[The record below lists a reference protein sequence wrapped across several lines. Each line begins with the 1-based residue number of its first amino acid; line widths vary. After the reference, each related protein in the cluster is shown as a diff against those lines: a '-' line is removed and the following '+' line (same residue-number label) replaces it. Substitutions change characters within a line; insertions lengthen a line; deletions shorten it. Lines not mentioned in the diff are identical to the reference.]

1 MHHAYFDHSA
11 PFLPA
16 VAAWLAALRP
26 GGGGPADRGTA
37 APRHAGAVADVPALG
52 RVLIIVPARRV
63 QRVLPAELLRSS
75 AGGIIESPVIVSV
88 SQVIDVLAPPD
99 RPVAGDVER
108 LMAWHEA
115 LAHAEEIRDA
125 ARALLV
131 PGGGSTPEDGWGS
144 GTPAARLGIAR
155 RLAAIDAELV
165 RAEIPYQR
173 AEQTVRE
180 SIGASEAARWRAC
193 ARLADAAVA
202 ICAQRG
208 LAEQWRD
215 RAHRAQCID
224 VAEVRARFDRIVIIG
239 GAEFPVI
246 ERRALRAVAD
256 IVTVAIHVPPC
267 LVGAAEA
274 GAAFDAF
281 GEPVPEAWI
290 DRSAGLDEH
299 ELIIAADAEAAIDVA
314 LRGIDALARSE
325 PDLSTADV
333 TIGITETALADPL
346 ARRGRG
352 AGLAIRWAGGT
363 PLTASAPAHLVR
375 LLAAWMQRSSR
386 EEHRV
391 LAALLRH
398 PHAPRALRG
407 HGVGLV
413 EANDAAAAL
422 DAAWRDTID
431 PTLAC
436 AGESVQRLRDSVR
449 RWLAPLGDH
458 GARSVDAHMRG
469 VLQVLADVYG
479 GLPQV
484 GGDHPLAPLC
494 AAVEAIAALAR
505 DLAGG
510 PIAAHRMT
518 GGEALHVL
526 LELAADESIPETER
540 PEAVESM
547 GWLEL
552 PFDPAPALLVIGLD
566 EEAVPGVRHVDWLL
580 PDRLRR
586 DLGLPDERRALA
598 RDICRLAQ
606 ARAGRRWF
614 RAVHCRRDAQGEP
627 RRPSRVLL
635 TGLDDEA
642 LVARLERLSAEDA
655 AHPAPIV
662 PAGFD
667 VTDVPVAAGSRRAGG
682 APDGFGIPVLT
693 RDLLER
699 GGEALSVTE
708 FRLYLQCPYR
718 WLLARRLRLESVEDT
733 AVELD
738 PAQFGTLVHAVL
750 ERFGRDADLV
760 RCADE
765 DTIRSAIGDL
775 LDDEAR
781 RLLGGDPLVDVQL
794 QVERARA
801 RLDAFASHQAAMVR
815 DGWRIVHSE
824 LSLRDIPMAID
835 GEDPQPINMKVDR
848 IDVHVATGRLRVLDY
863 KTSRDPPDKAHRRPR
878 AAAPRDRWTDLQLPL
893 YRHLLPRSDAGAG
906 LEASEAE
913 IEVGYILLPEDID
926 AGGLRLATWSND
938 DQDEAIDLAR
948 TIVREIRTLD
958 PTTLR
963 PDPRL
968 AARRDPFPLICR
980 SGVPDLQDGADG
992 DGAGSGDDGTGEAG
1006 A

>member
-1 MHHAYFDHSA
+1 MHHVSFDHSA

-26 GGGGPADRGTA
+26 GGGGPADRAPA
-37 APRHAGAVADVPALG
+37 APRPAGAVADVPALG

-88 SQVIDVLAPPD
+88 GQVIDVLSPPD

-115 LAHAEEIRDA
+115 LAHADGIRDA

-131 PGGGSTPEDGWGS
+131 PGGGSGPEDGWDSGS
-144 GTPAARLGIAR
+144 PAVRLGIAR

-165 RAEIPYQR
+165 RAEIPYAR

-193 ARLADAAVA
+193 ARLADAA
-202 ICAQRG
+202 IESCAQRG

-215 RAHRAQCID
+215 RAHRAQRID
-224 VAEVRARFDRIVIIG
+224 AGEVRARFDRIVIIG
-239 GAEFPVI
+239 GAEFPAI
-246 ERRALRAVAD
+246 ERRALHAVAD

-267 LVGAAEA
+267 LAGAAEV
-274 GAAFDAF
+274 GASFDEF
-281 GEPVPEAWI
+281 GEPRPEAWI
-290 DRSAGLDEH
+290 DRNAGLGEH

-314 LRGIDALARSE
+314 LREIDALARSE

-346 ARRGRG
+346 ARRARG
-352 AGLAIRWAGGT
+352 AALEIRWAGGT
-363 PLTASAPAHLVR
+363 PLTTTAPAHLVR
-375 LLAAWMQRSSR
+375 LLAAWTQRSPR

-398 PHAPRALRG
+398 PHAPRALRT
-407 HGVGLV
+407 HGVGMV

-431 PTLAC
+431 PTLSC
-436 AGESVQRLRDSVR
+436 AGEAVQRLRDSVR

-458 GARSVDAHMRG
+458 GARPVDAHMRG

-510 PIAAHRMT
+510 PIAVHRMA
-518 GGEALHVL
+518 GGEALHLL
-526 LELAADESIPETER
+526 LELAAEESIPETGR

-552 PFDPAPALLVIGLD
+552 PFDPAPALVVIGLD

-598 RDICRLAQ
+598 RDLCRLAQ

-614 RAVHCRRDAQGEP
+614 RAVHCRRDALGEP

-655 AHPAPIV
+655 AHPAPMV
-662 PAGFD
+662 PAGLD
-667 VTDVPVAAGSRRAGG
+667 VADTPAPGQRRAGV
-682 APDGFGIPVLT
+682 APDGFGVPVLT
-693 RDLLER
+693 RDLLDR
-699 GGEALSVTE
+699 GGAALSVTE

-718 WLLARRLRLESVEDT
+718 WLLARRLRLESVDDT

-750 ERFGRDADLV
+750 ERFGRDEELV

-765 DTIRSAIGDL
+765 ETIRAAIGDL

-781 RLLGGDPLVDVQL
+781 RRLGGDPLVDVQL

-801 RLDAFASHQAAMVR
+801 RLDAFAPHQAAMVR

-824 LSLRDIPMAID
+824 LSLRGIPMAID
-835 GEDPQPINMKVDR
+835 GDDPQPINMMVDR
-848 IDVHVATGRLRVLDY
+848 IDVHVSTGRLRVLDY
-863 KTSRDPPDKAHRRPR
+863 KTSRDTPDKTHRRPR
-878 AAAPRDRWTDLQLPL
+878 AEAPRDRWTDLQLPL
-893 YRHLLPRSDAGAG
+893 YRHLLPCSDAGAG
-906 LEASEAE
+906 LDASEAE

-926 AGGLRLATWSND
+926 AGGLHLATWSND

-963 PDPRL
+963 PDPHM

-980 SGVPDLQDGADG
+980 TGVPDLQDDAEG
-992 DGAGSGDDGTGEAG
+992 DGAGAGDGGTGEAG